1 MLALP
6 GPGFG
11 PGMLFQTI
19 STTLLHQFC
28 ILNFRISYSFSVG
41 KFIANCSCSR
51 AARGPPRSQP
61 RHSRAAPAA
70 GVAFLVHHFTL
81 SMFRIPKY
89 ALEVSTSSWRRLRLG
104 PRVSLLSLIEACLKC
119 RQAIRKN
126 EGMKSKAELAVKF
139 SKWICHRTLAHRS
152 VLLNLILSG
161 DQTSASIES

>member
-41 KFIANCSCSR
+41 KFITNCRHSR

-81 SMFRIPKY
+81 SMVRIPTY
-89 ALEVSTSSWRRLRLG
+89 ALEVSTSSWRRRRWSRHRSRNGCSSSSIVLLIIN
-104 PRVSLLSLIEACLKC
+104 RVHIFGVLDPKPPELSL
-119 RQAIRKN
+119 
-126 EGMKSKAELAVKF
+126 
-139 SKWICHRTLAHRS
+139 
-152 VLLNLILSG
+152 
-161 DQTSASIES
+161 

>member
-28 ILNFRISYSFSVG
+28 ILNFRTSYSFSVG

-70 GVAFLVHHFTL
+70 GVAVLLHHCKL
-81 SMFRIPKY
+81 SLFRISRSLNRIL
-89 ALEVSTSSWRRLRLG
+89 AAGRRRRLG

-152 VLLNLILSG
+152 VLLNLFPSG
-161 DQTSASIES
+161 NQISASIES